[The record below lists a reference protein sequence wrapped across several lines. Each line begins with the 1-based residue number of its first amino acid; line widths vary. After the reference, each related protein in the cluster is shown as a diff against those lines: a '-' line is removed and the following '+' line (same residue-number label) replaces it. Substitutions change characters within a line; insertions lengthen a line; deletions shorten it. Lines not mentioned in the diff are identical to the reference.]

1 MNNEWQHGAYRI
13 STDKSLLDFD
23 MIYDY
28 LSLRSYWAAGR
39 PMDVI
44 RDSVENSLVFGIYK
58 GEQQIGMAR
67 VITDYA
73 TFAYVCDVFVLPEY
87 RGQGLGK
94 WLMKVVTEHP
104 DLQRGWWTLVT
115 RDAHGLYEH
124 VGFTALPKP
133 ERFMEKR
140 KKVL

>member
-1 MNNEWQHGAYRI
+1 MNQEWQQGAYRI
-13 STDKSLLDFD
+13 STDKSRLDFD
-23 MIYDY
+23 MIYNY

-39 PMDVI
+39 AMDAI
-44 RDSVENSLVFGIYK
+44 RDSVENSLTFGMYQ

-73 TFAYVCDVFVLPEY
+73 TFAYLCDVFVLPEF

-104 DLQRGWWTLVT
+104 DLQRGWWLLATG
-115 RDAHGLYEH
+115 DAHGLYEQ
-124 VGFTALPKP
+124 VGFTPLPKP
-133 ERFMEKR
+133 KRFMQKR
-140 KKVL
+140 EI